1 MIKMVMMTV
10 MMHRQCG
17 EDVRVL
23 LILGLWMLFIV
34 ELVFG
39 L

>member
-1 MIKMVMMTV
+1 MVMMVT
-10 MMHRQCG
+10 MMRHRQCG

-23 LILGLWMLFIV
+23 LILGLWMPFIV

-39 L
+39 P